1 MTNTTGGKC
10 MDKKTTGIIA
20 VVVVAVVVIAAAFV
34 MMNKDKGGD
43 DTDNSISFLIQD
55 NKGFYFWIEGEGD
68 TAIAAFQDAIGQAA
82 YKDAA
87 AFVASTDK
95 TSGAANGITSL
106 YGLTTAQDAS
116 GNWYW
121 WTQYIWTGVAWEQS
135 NLMMDGYGPD
145 DANHYMAII
154 YGDGTNTPLAN
165 PSDAKI
171 WDGSTSGVKFTIKSF
186 SGMEF
191 YINGQGTTMLDA
203 FKDATT
209 DYNVPFQPSTDAQG
223 DYGVDSVF
231 GIKMESGLTEDGKT
245 FYDYWAQYYR
255 NSGEWGYG
263 EGYMSTI
270 QSSEY
275 KECLVSYEHSVFS

>member
-1 MTNTTGGKC
+1 MTNTIGGKC

-87 AFVASTDK
+87 AFVASTDN
-95 TSGAANGITSL
+95 TGEAYGISSL
-106 YGLTTAQDAS
+106 YGLSMTKDAS
-116 GNWYW
+116 EKWYW
-121 WTQYIWTGVAWEQS
+121 WSQYTWNGSAWEQAQS
-135 NLMMDGYGPD
+135 YMNSYG
-145 DANHYMAII
+145 AAETNNYLAIV

-191 YINGQGTTMLDA
+191 YINGQGTTILDA

-209 DYNVPFQPSTDAQG
+209 DYNVPFQPSTGAQG

-275 KECLVSYEHSVFS
+275 KECLVSYEHSVSS

>member
-10 MDKKTTGIIA
+10 MDKKTTGILA

-87 AFVASTDK
+87 AFVASTDN
-95 TSGAANGITSL
+95 TGEAYGISSL
-106 YGLTTAQDAS
+106 YGLSMTKDAS
-116 GNWYW
+116 EKWYW
-121 WTQYIWTGVAWEQS
+121 WSQYTWNGSAWEQAQS
-135 NLMMDGYGPD
+135 YMNSYG
-145 DANHYMAII
+145 AAETNNYLAVV
-154 YGDGTNTPLAN
+154 YGDGTNTPLAK

-171 WDGSTSGVKFTIKSF
+171 WDGSTSGVKFTIKSS

-209 DYNVPFQPSTDAQG
+209 DYNVPFESDTTI
-223 DYGVDSVF
+223 YGEGVGSVF
-231 GIKMESGLTEDGKT
+231 GIGMDTGITEDGKT
-245 FYDYWAQYYR
+245 FYYYWAQYYR

-263 EGYMSTI
+263 DGFMSAI
-270 QSSEY
+270 QSSDY
-275 KECLVSYEHSVFS
+275 KECLVSYEYSVN

>member
-1 MTNTTGGKC
+1 

-87 AFVASTDK
+87 AFVASTDN
-95 TSGAANGITSL
+95 TGEAYGISSL
-106 YGLTTAQDAS
+106 YGLSMTKDAS
-116 GNWYW
+116 EKWYW
-121 WTQYIWTGVAWEQS
+121 WSQYTWNGSAWEQAQS
-135 NLMMDGYGPD
+135 YMNSYG
-145 DANHYMAII
+145 AAETNNYLAIV

-191 YINGQGTTMLDA
+191 YINGQGTTILDA

-209 DYNVPFQPSTDAQG
+209 DYNVPFQPSTGAQG

-275 KECLVSYEHSVFS
+275 KECLVSYEHSVSS